1 MSATRIHSQGTSLQ
15 EAITPLTSK
24 GDHTAAP
31 NILPAP
37 QATAGSTM
45 GSKPGAKPAS
55 NPGTHRQTGARAS

>member
-1 MSATRIHSQGTSLQ
+1 MTLERHATGTSLQ
-15 EAITPLTSK
+15 QATTPLTSK

-37 QATAGSTM
+37 QATAGATM

-55 NPGTHRQTGARAS
+55 NPGTYRQTGAKA